1 MKRIFTLLLILITTS
16 CASQKDVDL
25 LKVQINELRKQQ
37 KAQEDHYN
45 LEIEKLKKEF
55 QDKLSTSSFSM
66 RSSQA
71 DIVSKIESLRLK
83 CARIQGD
90 LDLFQKKVQENEN
103 NYTQLKERLDTLD
116 NEFLNMRREIDR
128 LKAFLGVTKKS
139 SKLKKSKVAQ
149 AKVQKNQKEQS
160 KRLKENEYELS
171 PKNLYYQGLKNFKD
185 KNYYAGA
192 HLFSLFIEKFPKHH
206 LIPNAYF
213 WRGEC
218 YFRLGQYP
226 RAILNYQVVLD
237 KYKTSNKYPPALL
250 KEGIA
255 FYKLG
260 KKKAGKILLED
271 LIQNFPHTNEAKLAK
286 KFLKSH

>member
-1 MKRIFTLLLILITTS
+1 MKRIFIVLLILITSS
-16 CASQKDVDL
+16 CASHKDINL
-25 LKVQINELRKQQ
+25 LKVQIDELRKEQ
-37 KAQEDHYN
+37 KAQEEHYN

-71 DIVSKIESLRLK
+71 DILSKIESLRLK
-83 CARIQGD
+83 CAHIQGD
-90 LDLFQKKVQENEN
+90 LDLFQKKIQENEN
-103 NYTQLKERLDTLD
+103 NYNQLKGRLDTLD
-116 NEFLNMRREIDR
+116 KEFQNMRREMDR

-139 SKLKKSKVAQ
+139 AKLKKSKVEQ
-149 AKVQKNQKEQS
+149 AKVQKKHEEQS
-160 KRLKENEYELS
+160 KRLKENEYEFS
-171 PKNLYYQGLKNFKD
+171 PKRLYYQGLKNFKD
-185 KNYYAGA
+185 KNYYAAA
-192 HLFSLFIEKFPKHH
+192 HLFSLFIEKFPTHH

-213 WRGEC
+213 WRGES

-237 KYKTSNKYPPALL
+237 KYKTSNKYPSALL

-260 KKKAGKILLED
+260 KKKAGRILLQD
-271 LIQNFPHTNEAKLAK
+271 LIQNFPQSNEAKLAK
-286 KFLKSH
+286 NFLKSH

>member
-1 MKRIFTLLLILITTS
+1 MKSIFTVLLILITTS
-16 CASQKDVDL
+16 CASQKDLDL
-25 LKVQINELRKQQ
+25 LKWQIVELRKQQ
-37 KAQEDHYN
+37 KAEKDYYN

-55 QDKLSTSSFSM
+55 QDKLSTSSFSV

-90 LDLFQKKVQENEN
+90 MDLFQKKVQENEN
-103 NYTQLKERLDTLD
+103 NYTQLKERLDSLD
-116 NEFLNMRREIDR
+116 KEFLNIKREVDR

-139 SKLKKSKVAQ
+139 VQLKKSKVSQ
-149 AKVQKNQKEQS
+149 AKTLKKQKDQS
-160 KRLKENEYELS
+160 KKLRENEYELS
-171 PKNLYYQGLKNFKD
+171 PKKLYYQGLKNFKD
-185 KNYYAGA
+185 KNYYAA
-192 HLFSLFIEKFPKHH
+192 VHLFSLFIEKFPKHS

-213 WRGEC
+213 WRGES

-271 LIQNFPHTNEAKLAK
+271 LIQNFPHTNEARLAK
-286 KFLKSH
+286 KFLKNH

>member
-1 MKRIFTLLLILITTS
+1 MKRIFIVILILITTS
-16 CASQKDVDL
+16 CAFQKDVDL

-37 KAQEDHYN
+37 KVQEHHYN

-103 NYTQLKERLDTLD
+103 NYTKLKERLDTLD
-116 NEFLNMRREIDR
+116 NEFLNMRREMDR

-160 KRLKENEYELS
+160 KRLKENEYEFS
-171 PKNLYYQGLKNFKD
+171 PKKLYYQGLKNFKD